1 MSVARVYRDINV
13 IRPVSYWDYTSLQIP
28 WGYSYHYL
36 LMLSS
41 TANYIVIEKVGRGK
55 YSDCYRGICTSN
67 GRECCI
73 KVIKPIKMRKIQRL
87 LLVSLF
93 IVGKSKSCRI
103 CMVVLTSFQYSYWNC
118 FYLVIWC
125 DSKWGNTNTC
135 LYISFYSRYRLQGI
149 TLFCN
154 IIQGAFYQILP
165 FWDKVHS
172 FPALRGSSCFRSPPR
187 PWTTPIWMA
196 SSTATWSRRTS
207 FSSTPLPR
215 RVLRR
220 RRSRTTSNRQ
230 MPIGATPSC
239 GCWTGVWR
247 SSTTLGRSSTCTWPR
262 ATTSLRSCWRTC
274 RTTTT
279 RWTCS
284 PRAACWGR
292 W

>member
-103 CMVVLTSFQYSYWNC
+103 CMVVLTSFQYSY
-118 FYLVIWC
+118 
-125 DSKWGNTNTC
+125 
-135 LYISFYSRYRLQGI
+135 
-149 TLFCN
+149 
-154 IIQGAFYQILP
+154 
-165 FWDKVHS
+165 
-172 FPALRGSSCFRSPPR
+172 
-187 PWTTPIWMA
+187 
-196 SSTATWSRRTS
+196 
-207 FSSTPLPR
+207 
-215 RVLRR
+215 
-220 RRSRTTSNRQ
+220 
-230 MPIGATPSC
+230 
-239 GCWTGVWR
+239 
-247 SSTTLGRSSTCTWPR
+247 
-262 ATTSLRSCWRTC
+262 
-274 RTTTT
+274 
-279 RWTCS
+279 
-284 PRAACWGR
+284 
-292 W
+292 

>member
-28 WGYSYHYL
+28 WGYSYCCF

-103 CMVVLTSFQYSYWNC
+103 CMVVLTSFLYSYWDR
-118 FYLVIWC
+118 FYLAVWC

-135 LYISFYSRYRLQGI
+135 LYISFYSRHRLQG
-149 TLFCN
+149 TEFFCFL
-154 IIQGAFYQILP
+154 IQGAFYQILP
-165 FWDKVHS
+165 LWDKVHS
-172 FPALRGSSCFRSPPR
+172 FPALWGTFGFPSPP
-187 PWTTPIWMA
+187 
-196 SSTATWSRRTS
+196 
-207 FSSTPLPR
+207 
-215 RVLRR
+215 
-220 RRSRTTSNRQ
+220 
-230 MPIGATPSC
+230 
-239 GCWTGVWR
+239 
-247 SSTTLGRSSTCTWPR
+247 
-262 ATTSLRSCWRTC
+262 
-274 RTTTT
+274 
-279 RWTCS
+279 
-284 PRAACWGR
+284 
-292 W
+292 